1 MERKGKEQKE
11 MGGGRVEVMGEGK
24 GGQGIGTYKH
34 FIMACPPD
42 AQESSAWVV
51 KVFLNCPQTP
61 NNI

>member
-1 MERKGKEQKE
+1 
-11 MGGGRVEVMGEGK
+11 MGEGK
-24 GGQGIGTYKH
+24 GGQGTGTYTH

-42 AQESSAWVV
+42 AQESGAWVV